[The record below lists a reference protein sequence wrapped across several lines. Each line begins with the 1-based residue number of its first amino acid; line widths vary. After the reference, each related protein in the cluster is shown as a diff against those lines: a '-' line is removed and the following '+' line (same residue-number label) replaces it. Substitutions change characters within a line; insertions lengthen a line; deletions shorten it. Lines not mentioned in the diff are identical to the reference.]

1 MGIERG
7 VRKDGARKP
16 RYRFEI
22 LIIVLGY
29 YCAGSPPARK
39 SSEGP
44 SSAPELGPFLLGLQ
58 RSNEGKT
65 GEVEAER
72 GRLASRK
79 GVQNVAERKPSRWE
93 LKGRCPKG
101 WRTQTTV

>member
-7 VRKDGARKP
+7 GVRKDGVRKP

-22 LIIVLGY
+22 LIIVLGF

-44 SSAPELGPFLLGLQ
+44 SSAPELGPFLLGVQ
-58 RSNEGKT
+58 RTDK
-65 GEVEAER
+65 R
-72 GRLASRK
+72 RLAKWRLSEAQSRF
-79 GVQNVAERKPSRWE
+79 R
-93 LKGRCPKG
+93 
-101 WRTQTTV
+101 